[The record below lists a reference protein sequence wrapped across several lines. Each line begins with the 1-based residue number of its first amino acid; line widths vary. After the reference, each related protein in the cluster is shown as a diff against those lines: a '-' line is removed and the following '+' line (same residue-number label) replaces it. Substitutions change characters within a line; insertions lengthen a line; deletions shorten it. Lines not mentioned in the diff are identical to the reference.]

1 MSDDKRKI
9 HCEAHGDQQEIFV
22 RQHVVQSLHTR
33 ESVGFW
39 WAADPGNNRPDAW
52 CTACAQLLIPVGEGR
67 PEYRYKLSN
76 KGGKPINYFTVVAWS
91 AEGTGGTLGGQLPWD
106 GRVTDRLLQAGESVK
121 VGRDDVVV
129 VPWNP
134 SVREKLHLGGKLQT
148 LVVLLVDQITF
159 ADGTKYDFQA
169 ASKSL
174 IEYFSDRA
182 K

>member
-1 MSDDKRKI
+1 MRFVI
-9 HCEAHGDQQEIFV
+9 LVCELCLLVATVSAQGAKTNDSQYVIAPSEYIFLAV
-22 RQHVVQSLHTR
+22 ATQ
-33 ESVGFW
+33 
-39 WAADPGNNRPDAW
+39 PD
-52 CTACAQLLIPVGEGR
+52 CPLRIEEAQLLIPVGEGR

-76 KGGKPINYFTVVAWS
+76 KGGKPINYFKVVAWS
-91 AEGTGGTLGGQLPWD
+91 AEGTGGTLGGPPPWD
-106 GRVTDRLLQAGESVK
+106 GRVTDRLLQAGESVR

-129 VPWNP
+129 VPLDP
-134 SVREKLHLGGKLQT
+134 PVREKLHLRGKLQT

-174 IEYFSDRA
+174 IEYFSVRR

>member
-1 MSDDKRKI
+1 MRFVI
-9 HCEAHGDQQEIFV
+9 IVCELCLLVATVPAQGAKTND
-22 RQHVVQSLHTR
+22 
-33 ESVGFW
+33 
-39 WAADPGNNRPDAW
+39 NRYVIAPSEHLFLAVASQPD
-52 CTACAQLLIPVGEGR
+52 CPLRIEEAQLLIPVGEGR

-91 AEGTGGTLGGQLPWD
+91 AEGGGGTLGGPPPWD
-106 GRVTDRLLQAGESVK
+106 GRVTDRLLNAGESVR

-129 VPWNP
+129 VSLNP
-134 SVREKLHLGGKLQT
+134 SVREKLHLGGNLQT

-159 ADGTKYDFQA
+159 SDGTKYDFQA